1 MKHSQL
7 SLEFM
12 LVLAAS
18 ASFLLVLLPVYAQ
31 AQEKT
36 RETVIDQIQLSAFKR
51 IVGFAMQTETLGIQ
65 SELTAEIRFA
75 AETTLSFNP
84 ETQTIEMAY
93 ARAGENKSL
102 KEKLGFDV
110 ELNQTKFGKG
120 EFQTVFKNA
129 GIVEI
134 SLNSKE

>member
-1 MKHSQL
+1 
-7 SLEFM
+7 M